1 MSFLAPGSDVPAP
14 EEQNSGYGKLK
25 ANPKARNRRGG
36 VKFFDSADWAMK
48 NGNENQKQEEEQQPT
63 TVPYNAQITE
73 GETPN
78 EGESPLAGNNSPI
91 CG

>member
-1 MSFLAPGSDVPAP
+1 MSFLAPGSEAPAQ
-14 EEQNSGYGKLK
+14 EEQSSGYGKLK

-48 NGNENQKQEEEQQPT
+48 NGNEQKQEEQPT

-73 GETPN
+73 GEAPAD
-78 EGESPLAGNNSPI
+78 GESPLAGSNSPI